1 MQAALAS
8 KKNYIYAAALV
19 LAAIVIWFWEPTALI
34 YGIQRGSLYA
44 VIALPL
50 ALILGILGVLNLAHG
65 EFLTVGLYATYVLFN
80 SRGTDPLWA
89 SIPVTVFLAVLG
101 SVVYLLTVK
110 HVLKR
115 GHLNQ
120 LLITFGISLVLS
132 ELVKSIYTTQPRAVF
147 TMYSYASTRFA
158 GVRFGTYEFLYLLI
172 AVAVLVGLQLFLKK
186 TRLGQA
192 TFAVGQ
198 NPTGA
203 AIVGINVQFVYLFV
217 FGLSIAIVGLVSA
230 FMVPRVSIF
239 PGAGTPFTMKSFA
252 LSAMAGLGNM
262 NGILLAGLTLGIVE
276 AIVNAIPGGSG
287 WSDVVFFGVLILV
300 ILIRSLRG
308 AK

>member
-1 MQAALAS
+1 MLGVAVKKQYLYLAAL
-8 KKNYIYAAALV
+8 IV
-19 LAAIVIWFWEPTALI
+19 AAIVVGMWEPHALI
-34 YGIQRGSLYA
+34 YGVQRGSLYA

-65 EFLTVGLYATYVLFN
+65 EFLTVGLYASYVLFTN
-80 SRGTDPLWA
+80 HGVDPLWSA
-89 SIPVTVFLAVLG
+89 IPVTIFLAVLG

-110 HVLKR
+110 HVLKA
-115 GHLNQ
+115 GHLSQ

-132 ELVKSIYTTQPRAVF
+132 ELIKSLYTTQPRAVF
-147 TMYSYASTRFA
+147 TTYSYSSTTMA
-158 GVRFGTYEFLYLLI
+158 GVRFGTYEFLYLLV
-172 AVAVLVGLQLFLKK
+172 AVLVLVGLQLFLKK

-203 AIVGINVQFVYLFV
+203 SIVGINVGFVYLFV

-262 NGILLAGLTLGIVE
+262 NGILLAGLTLGIFE
-276 AIVNAIPGGSG
+276 AVVNAIPGGSG

-300 ILIRSLRG
+300 ILVRSFREG
-308 AK
+308 K